1 MGLPFQKENPVI
13 FVEDAKENPVI
24 FVEDAKPSDRVA
36 ALTALRGELLKRH
49 FVGFNGI
56 SGYMSLEVGR
66 NSKIKLTLVIH
77 LFWRRLGVSSM

>member
-1 MGLPFQKENPVI
+1 MRLAFQKENPMV
-13 FVEDAKENPVI
+13 

-36 ALTALRGELLKRH
+36 AITALRGELLKWH

-66 NSKIKLTLVIH
+66 NSKVELTLIIH
-77 LFWRRLGVSSM
+77 LFWRRPGVSSM